1 VTEPVESPPMPITF
15 AQVPDART
23 GYGRATA
30 LWAGSGRHHVEDDWW
45 VALSLT
51 PYVDYNMALL
61 HGDGAADAAPQVL
74 DEIAAARVPAVVML
88 AGGGL
93 VAAEV
98 LREAGWVCTGSLPFM
113 ARDRAP
119 AELDPC
125 FRQLEQRD
133 LADARRLA
141 GLAFGVPDEV
151 GAILFAEDA
160 LAREGARL
168 WGVFED
174 GELRCCSASVWVGR
188 EYSVGWGL
196 STPPEHQGRGF
207 ARRLMRSSA
216 ALRLDGGPTLALL
229 MATPAGR
236 PLYEQEGYV
245 TLEYWQ
251 IWSRA
256 RWVLR

>member
-1 VTEPVESPPMPITF
+1 MESSPTPIRF
-15 AQVPDART
+15 AAVHHART

-30 LWAGSGRHHVEDDWW
+30 LWATGGRHHVEDDWW
-45 VALSLT
+45 IALSRT

-61 HGDGAADAAPQVL
+61 HGDTAAQVASQVL
-74 DEIAAARVPAVVML
+74 DEVTAANVPAVVML
-88 AGGGL
+88 AGAGL
-93 VAAEV
+93 AAAEV
-98 LREAGWVCTGSLPFM
+98 LRDSGWVCTGTLPFM
-113 ARDRAP
+113 ARDNGP
-119 AELDPC
+119 AELDPH
-125 FRQLEQRD
+125 FRQLERHD

-141 GLAFGVPDEV
+141 GLAFGIPDEV

-160 LAREGARL
+160 LGREGARL
-168 WGVFED
+168 WGVFDD
-174 GELRCCSASVWVGR
+174 GELRCCSASVWVGD

-196 STPPEHQGRGF
+196 STAPEHRRSGY

-216 ALRLDGGPTLALL
+216 ARRLAGGPPVALL
-229 MATPAGR
+229 VATPAGR

-245 TLEYWQ
+245 TLEHWQ